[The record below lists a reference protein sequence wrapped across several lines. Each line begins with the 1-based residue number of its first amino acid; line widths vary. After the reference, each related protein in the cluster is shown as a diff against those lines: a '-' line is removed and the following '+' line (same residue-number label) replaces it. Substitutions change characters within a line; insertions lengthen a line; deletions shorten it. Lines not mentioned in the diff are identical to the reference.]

1 MNEKA
6 KEVLKNVL
14 GKYGKVEDKGDSIEV
29 TNTINPSF
37 RVEIDGEDK
46 VEVSPILGSDVPP
59 GNWAEIADKQ
69 AVVIKNTIRVVIK
82 NTSRKVL

>member
-6 KEVLKNVL
+6 KKVLKSVL

-29 TNTINPSF
+29 TNTTNPSF

-46 VEVSPILGSDVPP
+46 VEVSSILGSDMPP
-59 GNWAEIADKQ
+59 GNWAEIAEKQ
-69 AVVIKNTIRVVIK
+69 AVVIENTIR
-82 NTSRKVL
+82 KVL